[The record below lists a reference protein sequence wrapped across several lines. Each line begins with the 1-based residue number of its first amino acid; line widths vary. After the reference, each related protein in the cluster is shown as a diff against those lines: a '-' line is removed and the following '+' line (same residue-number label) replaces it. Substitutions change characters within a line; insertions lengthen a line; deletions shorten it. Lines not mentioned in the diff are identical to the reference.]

1 MKDQPNDR
9 RQRVRNPEPPPKVR
23 KPVKKS
29 AAKKPARKKK

>member
-9 RQRVRNPEPPPKVR
+9 RQRFRHPEPPPKVR

-29 AAKKPARKKK
+29 PAKKTPRKKK